1 MTENLTRHFFNPR
14 PVTKP
19 ELTAADFGGEGLLLL
34 AFEGFVGE
42 EVAADDEGD
51 EDGGDEHGDDEEES

>member
-1 MTENLTRHFFNPR
+1 MRWGSNASRGLAT
-14 PVTKP
+14 
-19 ELTAADFGGEGLLLL
+19 ADFGGEGRVVF